1 MKCPCTKTCPDRSE
15 TCHGTCTKYLIWK
28 EEREKEAKWLRDQ
41 RPVLSD
47 TGVRAYNRKIV
58 RRARG
63 WDRKSKGT

>member
-28 EEREKEAKWLRDQ
+28 EEHEKEAKWLRDQ

-63 WDRKSKGT
+63 WDRNSKGT